1 MIEQLNTSKKMS
13 EFVNVLA
20 NYYDLQNCTPTVF
33 IYVMLISALR
43 AKVNIQSAILVRE
56 LQKSVCLFDFLNL
69 LATQYDSENKEF
81 TVAHKNAMINNIDNI
96 IRMTSCK
103 KIPQ

>member
-1 MIEQLNTSKKMS
+1 MIQKLNATKSMS
-13 EFVNVLA
+13 EFVDVLTDF
-20 NYYDLQNCTPTVF
+20 YDLRNCRPSVF

-43 AKVNIQSAILVRE
+43 AKVNITNAVLVRE

-69 LATQYDSENKEF
+69 LATQYDSENIKFEQE
-81 TVAHKNAMINNIDNI
+81 HKQAMINNIDNI

-103 KIPQ
+103 KL